1 MMEYFDLK
9 GKHVFVRVWT
19 EYVPS
24 PDPFTLVFII
34 DNTILVGICWDGK
47 LEGAAVNVH
56 GFFQELL
63 MASSYM
69 LRPDDPKVQ
78 DFSQSE
84 RELAKWDKFQLNN
97 EPVVFRTTLNTEAAE
112 LYYFCATED
121 LARIYYYNDLLEV
134 TNCPEFKGK
143 HKGVVELPL
152 REFVEDVL
160 KVSREYLEEYAPLI
174 AEIQREHGDTPE
186 NYDFLWELYREVEE
200 LYERGFNLETS
211 VNGREK

>member
-1 MMEYFDLK
+1 MIEYFDLK

-34 DNTILVGICWDGK
+34 DNTILLGICWNNK

-63 MASSYM
+63 MASSHM
-69 LRPDDPKVQ
+69 LRPEDPEVQ
-78 DFSQSE
+78 KYSQSE
-84 RELAKWDKFQLNN
+84 RKLAERDKFQLGN
-97 EPVVFRTTLNTEAAE
+97 EPVVFGTTLNSEGAG

-121 LARIYYYNDLLEV
+121 TVRIYYYNDLLEI
-134 TNCPEFKGK
+134 TNCPEYTGK

-152 REFVEDVL
+152 KEFVEDVL
-160 KVSREYLEEYAPLI
+160 KISREYLEKYAPLI
-174 AEIQREHGDTPE
+174 AKIQIEHGETPE
-186 NYDFLWELYREVEE
+186 RYDYLWELYREVKE
-200 LYERGFNLETS
+200 LYEKRFKSES
-211 VNGREK
+211 